1 MSPRRI
7 VLDCDPGHD
16 DAVAIVLAAGIDEIE
31 LAAITTVAGNQS
43 LARTSDNALRVCA
56 LAGIEVPVGAGCD
69 RPLVRPLEV
78 AADIHGES
86 GLDGAVLPEPT
97 MALDPRHG
105 VDLLIDTVFAGSG
118 HTTVVATGPLTNVA
132 AALRRAPAIVDK
144 IDEIVL
150 MGGAEGRGNV
160 TPTAEFNIYV
170 DPEAAAIVFESGLPV
185 TMIGLDLTHQALATP
200 EVRARLR
207 AQGSTLALTID
218 DLLGFFAETYRDVF
232 GFASPPVHDACAVAY
247 VARSALVRTAERFVA
262 VECHGTWTRGTTV
275 IDTHERLG
283 RPPNARVATVL
294 DAEGFWNLVL
304 GATARLG
311 IGEST
316 L

>member
-86 GLDGAVLPEPT
+86 GLDGAVLPEPA

-105 VDLLIDTVFAGSG
+105 VDLLIDTVLAGSG
-118 HTTVVATGPLTNVA
+118 RTTVVATGPLTNVA
-132 AALRRAPAIVDK
+132 AALRRAPAIVDR

-247 VARSALVRTAERFVA
+247 VARPALVQTAERFVA

-275 IDTHERLG
+275 IDTHDRLG
-283 RPPNARVATVL
+283 LPPNAHVATVL
-294 DAEGFWNLVL
+294 DADGFWNLVL

>member
-1 MSPRRI
+1 MSARRI

-56 LAGIEVPVGAGCD
+56 LAGIEVPVAAGCD

-78 AADIHGES
+78 AAEIHGES
-86 GLDGAVLPEPT
+86 GLDGAVLPEPA
-97 MALDPRHG
+97 MQLDPRHG
-105 VDLLIDTVFAGSG
+105 VDLLIETVLAGSG
-118 HTTVVATGPLTNVA
+118 QTTVVATGPLTNIAV
-132 AALRRAPAIVDK
+132 ALRRAPEIAGK

-150 MGGAEGRGNV
+150 MGGAEGRGTV

-185 TMIGLDLTHQALATP
+185 TMIGLDLTHQALATA

-207 AQGSTLALTID
+207 ALGSTLALTID
-218 DLLGFFAETYRDVF
+218 DLLGFFAETYREVF
-232 GFASPPVHDACAVAY
+232 GFSSPPVHDACAVAY
-247 VARSALVRTAERFVA
+247 VARPELVQTAERFVA
-262 VECHGTWTRGTTV
+262 IECHGTWTRGTTV
-275 IDTHERLG
+275 IDTHSRLG
-283 RPPNARVATVL
+283 RPTNARVATVL
-294 DAEGFWNLVL
+294 DVEGFWDLVL
-304 GATARLG
+304 GAVEQLA
-311 IGEST
+311 
-316 L
+316 